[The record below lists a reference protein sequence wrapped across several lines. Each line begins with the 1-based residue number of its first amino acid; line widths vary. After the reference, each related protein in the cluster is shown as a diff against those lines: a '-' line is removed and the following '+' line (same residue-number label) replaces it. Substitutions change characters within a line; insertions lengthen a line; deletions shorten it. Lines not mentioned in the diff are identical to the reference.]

1 MFHAIIIMLFL
12 FGNIILSM
20 VLLGVVF
27 VLYSS
32 EKEFG

>member
-20 VLLGVVF
+20 VLWGVVL
-27 VLYSS
+27 VLYSN

>member
-20 VLLGVVF
+20 VLWGVFV
-27 VLYSS
+27 VLYSN

>member
-20 VLLGVVF
+20 VFLGVVF
-27 VLYSS
+27 VLYSN